1 MRNETIGNSGRIQKK
16 VTSITVQ
23 NDLRISVMVPSFQ
36 IHRFH
41 AEAFGSIL
49 TRIDSAIS
57 LLSDQLKPMTCE
69 IPLMNPSSDTSCSCS
84 MSFMFYLWTY

>member
-1 MRNETIGNSGRIQKK
+1 MLLPLLYKTISGYL
-16 VTSITVQ
+16 SW
-23 NDLRISVMVPSFQ
+23 VPSFQ

-69 IPLMNPSSDTSCSCS
+69 IPLMNPSSNTSCSCS